1 MIFNLFALSIY
12 YRVLCFTKY
21 FRMLKFHIG
30 YFIAAL
36 LLFITEIT
44 IALYLHDSL
53 VRPFGGDF
61 LVVILLYCFIKS
73 FFNLPV
79 LLTAA
84 GVLLFAYAVEISQY
98 FHLVSVLGLQ
108 NSRLAKILLGTT
120 FSFTDMLVYTL
131 GVILVVMVENVK
143 LSLRKF

>member
-1 MIFNLFALSIY
+1 VCY
-12 YRVLCFTKY
+12 E
-21 FRMLKFHIG
+21 FHIG

-44 IALYLHDSL
+44 IVLYPHDSL

-61 LVVILLYCFIKS
+61 LVVILIYCFVKS

-79 LLTAA
+79 LLTAT

-98 FHLVSVLGLQ
+98 FHWVSVLGLQ

-120 FSFTDMLVYTL
+120 FSFTDLLVYTL
-131 GVILVVMVENVK
+131 GIILVVMVENVK

>member
-1 MIFNLFALSIY
+1 MIKFNAG
-12 YRVLCFTKY
+12 CFILT
-21 FRMLKFHIG
+21 
-30 YFIAAL
+30 L
-36 LLFITEIT
+36 LLLITEII
-44 IALYLHDSL
+44 IARYLHDSL

-61 LVVILLYCFIKS
+61 LEVILIYCFVKS

-79 LLTAA
+79 LLTAT

-98 FHLVSVLGLQ
+98 FHWVSVLGLQ

-120 FSFTDMLVYTL
+120 FSFTDLLVYTL
-131 GVILVVMVENVK
+131 GIILVVMVENVK